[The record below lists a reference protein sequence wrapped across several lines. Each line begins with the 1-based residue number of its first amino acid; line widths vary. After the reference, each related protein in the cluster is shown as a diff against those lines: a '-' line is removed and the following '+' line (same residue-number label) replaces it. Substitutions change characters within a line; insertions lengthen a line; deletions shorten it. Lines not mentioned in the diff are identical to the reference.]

1 MGIMLP
7 TQNLSGTL
15 SRLRRYAIVPVSA
28 IGMCKTAS
36 GEGRDFLKSVSL
48 IPNIRKTREM
58 KRNESN
64 HIMLIYSSL

>member
-28 IGMCKTAS
+28 TGMCKTAS

-48 IPNIRKTREM
+48 ITVNFRKQ
-58 KRNESN
+58 
-64 HIMLIYSSL
+64 I

>member
-1 MGIMLP
+1 MLP

-28 IGMCKTAS
+28 TGMCKTAS

-48 IPNIRKTREM
+48 ITVNFRKQ
-58 KRNESN
+58 
-64 HIMLIYSSL
+64 I